1 MFERNQHNQYKM
13 MKKYFIPWLLATLL
27 VFVSCGKKEAEVPS
41 ENELSVTEEVV
52 EPAITPEQRAAV
64 LGFAKYLPKDISHYS
79 AVINASSS
87 IERFCQS
94 PIGVLL
100 MERMEDEGITID
112 DLDILMGGNLNA
124 AGLSN
129 DFFVAYGAGAPAAV
143 DSVKTFLG
151 RLCYNAGRFGVY
163 AGNALVFSDVAPHPT
178 PLSVNALKG
187 IAPDFVKFLS
197 QFDVPAYY
205 QGMRVTDDEGR
216 ATAREELE
224 ALPMLI
230 SMVGVGVEPI
240 SIKRAGVTFE
250 GWKFSGA
257 ELAAVM
263 KQEDGLDGFAQ
274 QMGFSKDDLKAFLE
288 IIALKNLV
296 AVVGEVDD
304 HVVLFVGNSEDDLVI
319 VEDVNDSLC
328 ASEQIKFIDA
338 YLDKDLFSFGVSDGS
353 MASSSAALEKMFY
366 GLFGCLAEGLSDGL
380 EEADALGDT
389 QDIEVM
395 LDALHQKA
403 KGILAMYEESN
414 AGYVAFI
421 EEGIKFE
428 MHGGSNMPHL
438 NMDANHSLTSL
449 SHGEAKLLF
458 LNWVSDPEYNENV
471 MQFIDILSQVSYSMT
486 RHLLPILEKE
496 DAGDDFAGF
505 NAGLQMF
512 DQLFRDDLLEIW
524 RALRTNMA
532 EGLGAETAIVVD
544 LNGAMPKAP
553 MLPEALIKD
562 GKVPRI
568 AYVSAV
574 DDRDKLKESWKRLN
588 KSIESLL
595 RKAGELA
602 GGMEIPMQAPMSSEK
617 NGLTTWFVPVPFQND
632 DFVPSVSVSD
642 ELFFASTSKQFAEGL
657 SAQAGKGASGQR
669 SGMWLEIDFGVSHQY
684 AQDWLKLLEAN
695 VDDLLSV
702 SEAEDFRANKE
713 MLEAALEA
721 LASLDEL
728 VYHVR
733 KENGQTRTSLHLK
746 TK

>member
-1 MFERNQHNQYKM
+1 
-13 MKKYFIPWLLATLL
+13 MKKYITPWLFVTFLA
-27 VFVSCGKKEAEVPS
+27 FAGCGKKSPEATTEAPAENVPS
-41 ENELSVTEEVV
+41 ATGEVA
-52 EPAITPEQRAAV
+52 EPAVTPEQRSTV

-100 MERMEDEGITID
+100 MGRMEDEGITID
-112 DLDILMGGNLNA
+112 DLDMLMGGNLNA

-163 AGNALVFSDVAPHPT
+163 AGNALVFPDVAPHPT
-178 PLSVNALKG
+178 PLYVNALKG
-187 IAPDFVKFLS
+187 IAPDFMKFLS

-216 ATAREELE
+216 AMAREELE

-230 SMVGVGVEPI
+230 GMVGVGVEPI

-263 KQEDGLDGFAQ
+263 KQKDGLDRFAQ

-288 IIALKNLV
+288 IMASKNLV

-319 VEDVNDSLC
+319 VEDVNESLC

-338 YLDKDLFSFGVSDGS
+338 YLDKDLFSLGVSDGS

-380 EEADALGDT
+380 EEADTLGDT

-553 MLPEALIKD
+553 MLPEALIKN

-568 AYVSAV
+568 AYVSTV
-574 DDRDKLKESWKRLN
+574 DDRDKLKESWERLN
-588 KSIESLL
+588 KSMDSLL
-595 RKAGELA
+595 RKTGQTMGAD
-602 GGMEIPMQAPMSSEK
+602 IPMQVPMSSEK

-642 ELFFASTSKQFAEGL
+642 ALFFASTSKQFAEGL
-657 SAQAGKGASGQR
+657 STQVGKDGSAQR
-669 SGMWLEIDFGVSHQY
+669 SGMWLEIDLKVTHQY
-684 AQDWLKLLEAN
+684 AADWLKLVEDNA
-695 VDDLLSV
+695 DDLMSAA
-702 SEAEDFRANKE
+702 EAGDFRANKE

-721 LASLDEL
+721 LDSLDKL

-733 KENGQTRTSLHLK
+733 KENAQTRTSLHLK